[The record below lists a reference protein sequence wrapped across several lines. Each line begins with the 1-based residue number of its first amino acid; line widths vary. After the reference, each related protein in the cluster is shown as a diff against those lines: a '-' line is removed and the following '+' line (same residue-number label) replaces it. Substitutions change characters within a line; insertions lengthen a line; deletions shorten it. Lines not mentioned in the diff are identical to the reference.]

1 MKGTFNLSD
10 CVIDVCSRNPIAKWA
25 ISNLLAQSTA
35 SWRIATFFANPSPVA
50 SPGLHIV
57 LFDVS
62 SVPEWP
68 SIIPGWTSAGYR
80 VILLATEEWGS
91 GGTELRALHLGV
103 GGIVHITKE
112 FPNRLAQAVN
122 EVASGRLFVQDGFV
136 REAPRS
142 SRHTSSSP
150 LDATL
155 SFRERQVMDLLMVG
169 FSNRRIGTVLGIS
182 ARTAK
187 FHVGNILHKRD
198 VRSRRDL
205 LAVADSLAQDS
216 ETNDSVSTTLPE

>member
-1 MKGTFNLSD
+1 
-10 CVIDVCSRNPIAKWA
+10 V
-25 ISNLLAQSTA
+25 
-35 SWRIATFFANPSPVA
+35 
-50 SPGLHIV
+50 HIV

-68 SIIPGWTSAGYR
+68 AVIRGWTSAGYR
-80 VILLATEEWGS
+80 AILLATEEWGS

-112 FPNRLAQAVN
+112 FSKRLAQAVN

-142 SRHTSSSP
+142 SRHMSSCP
-150 LDATL
+150 PNAPL

-205 LAVADSLAQDS
+205 LAVDHNLAQDS
-216 ETNDSVSTTLPE
+216 ETNGSVSASLPK